1 MELKTLEG
9 DLLMSVSE
17 LKRDGDNLVI
27 EGRIMEAI
35 PIRAV
40 LSPGQARSAFSLL
53 SFKTVLF
60 LLVMLFKSD
69 KQVVG
74 E

>member
-9 DLLMSVSE
+9 DALMSVNE
-17 LKRDGDNLVI
+17 LKRYGHNLVI

-40 LSPGQARSAFSLL
+40 LSPGQVRSAFRLL
-53 SFKTVLF
+53 SVKTALF
-60 LLVMLFKSD
+60 LVAMLFMSD
-69 KQVVG
+69 KSADQA
-74 E
+74 